1 MVNLCKGDLSF
12 MCVYQHKMIALVVL
26 SCLKKVDGG
35 GVLYRRVE
43 ENVTTS
49 NAVGGDSK

>member
-1 MVNLCKGDLSF
+1 
-12 MCVYQHKMIALVVL
+12 MCVYQHKIIALVVL
-26 SCLKKVDGG
+26 SCLKKVDGGG